1 MQYSTLIRKK
11 DKNYQYIITY
21 KVDNKWKTKSK
32 QGFKKKQEAQTAM
45 DQALAELKKVVK
57 NKIDPSMTG
66 ITFKQFTEMYLEH
79 MSLYRTTNTI
89 LAFKTVL
96 NHFKELNDKEI
107 GKISNIDIQRII
119 DSLTRE
125 ELSPNTIRD
134 YLRKLNT
141 IFRSAMEE
149 YNIIPNLPTK
159 NLKINKDKK
168 ATNKRALTKKELENL
183 LDEFKNSKYY
193 LLLLIASTCG
203 LRLGEILGLTWDNV
217 DEINCILTVD
227 KQWKQVSPTEY
238 NFGTLKSKNSNR
250 QVPIPSKTLNVL
262 KNNKKVVNIDN
273 RILNF
278 KNTDSVSICINR
290 LLKRKGYDITVH
302 ELRHT
307 YATNLISNGIDFKTA
322 AKLLGHTVEQ
332 TMRTYSHVTDDML
345 SRATS
350 IIENIF

>member
-11 DKNYQYIITY
+11 DKGYQYIITY
-21 KVDNKWKTKSK
+21 KVGDKWKTKSK
-32 QGFKKKQEAQTAM
+32 QGFKKKQDAQTAM
-45 DQALAELKKVVK
+45 DKALIELKKVVK
-57 NKIDPSMTG
+57 NRIDPSMTG
-66 ITFKQFTEMYLEH
+66 ITFKQFSEMYLEH
-79 MSLYRTTNTI
+79 LSLYRTTNTI
-89 LAFKTVL
+89 LSLKTVL
-96 NHFKELNDKEI
+96 NHFKEFNDKEM
-107 GKISNIDIQRII
+107 GKISNVDIQRVI
-119 DSLTRE
+119 DGLTRK

-134 YLRKLNT
+134 YLLKLNT
-141 IFRSAMEE
+141 IFKSAMEE
-149 YNIIPNLPTK
+149 YNIITSLPTK

-168 ATNKRALTKKELENL
+168 STNKRALNKKELENL
-183 LDEFKNSKYY
+183 LDDFKNSKYY

-203 LRLGEILGLTWDNV
+203 LRLGEVLGLTWDNI

-250 QVPIPSKTLNVL
+250 QIPIPSKTLNVL
-262 KNNKKVVNIDN
+262 KNSKKVVNIDN

-290 LLKRKGYDITVH
+290 LLKRKGYDITIH